1 MLANHQECCC
11 FWYKNTIIIK
21 CKFTSVGDFSPYN
34 FLPIK
39 ILHISAVT
47 KIVGGISLVHSILD
61 FIPILIKMNL
71 YRWVFIDINTRQ
83 FTFYTVMYID

>member
-1 MLANHQECCC
+1 MNALEQPNL
-11 FWYKNTIIIK
+11 F
-21 CKFTSVGDFSPYN
+21 D
-34 FLPIK
+34 
-39 ILHISAVT
+39 HISAVT

>member
-1 MLANHQECCC
+1 M
-11 FWYKNTIIIK
+11 K
-21 CKFTSVGDFSPYN
+21 FSPTAN
-34 FLPIK
+34 PKMNANGRRNLFD
-39 ILHISAVT
+39 HISAVT